1 MIEAPKHSLAAES
14 QFASACLSD
23 AEFAREFAEIA
34 VEGLSNIKALDW
46 LAPFARDY
54 VRKFGTAP
62 AEDVLPY
69 ADAAAR
75 SGAIPEESVAFFAS
89 AAKQKVRSTA
99 ALLERARKHYH
110 LLARQRHADRVQ
122 AACLSDD
129 EEGIS
134 AADMEL
140 KAHKAGV
147 ARWGDGVDVC
157 DKSDI
162 PAMFEALPRPIVR
175 LPGYVGSLLNRRL
188 TRDAL
193 VIGVASAKIGK
204 TATMARVGF
213 EAAMQG
219 NKVLYVTIGDDKE
232 PRIKA
237 RMYSCFASRPVVGEY
252 EDAERVVA
260 ATVVC
265 KRGAKGECRR
275 CSGTALA
282 PFPADKVFA
291 ETEPEEL
298 LAKYPEFRPCR
309 DCWSGGKATSED
321 FEPMVWWVYDDSL
334 PLTIEEASRSADEM
348 NVLMRDGSLGIV
360 YRPKRTLTYEALED
374 LLDRR
379 ADKSGRADDVVVI
392 DYPDMMKLPPGR
404 EDHEQ
409 MRTLWEEL
417 RNMSTERDN
426 LILAVTQANRTGG
439 MIETQTMET
448 VGRTK
453 TAIDNSTCAFSLNQ
467 TAAERSAGV
476 MRVSVMA
483 ARNYKFAPEHQA
495 LCCSWLHVQ
504 DPFAES
510 FHVYRK
516 IKEVKER

>member
-1 MIEAPKHSLAAES
+1 MTDAPKHALAAES
-14 QFASACLSD
+14 QFVSACLTD
-23 AEFAREFAEIA
+23 AEFARAFHEIA
-34 VEGLSNIKALDW
+34 VSGLSNVKAIDW

-54 VRKFGTAP
+54 VKKYGVAP

-69 ADAAAR
+69 AEAAVRACELP
-75 SGAIPEESVAFFAS
+75 PEALGFFAQ
-89 AAKQKVRSTA
+89 AAKQKVRNSA

-110 LLARQRHADRVQ
+110 LLARQRHADKVA
-122 AACLSDD
+122 AACMSDD
-129 EEGIS
+129 EDGI
-134 AADMEL
+134 AEADMEL

-147 ARWGDGVDVC
+147 VRWGDGTDVC
-157 DKSDI
+157 DKSDL
-162 PAMFEALPRPIVR
+162 PAMFESLPRPIVR
-175 LPGYVGSLLNRRL
+175 LPGYVGLLLNRRL

-204 TATMARVGF
+204 TATMARIAF
-213 EAAMQG
+213 EAAIQG

-237 RMYSCFASRPVVGEY
+237 RVYSCFSSRPVVGEY
-252 EDAERVVA
+252 EDNERVVA
-260 ATVVC
+260 PVVVC
-265 KRGAKGECRR
+265 KRGARGECSR
-275 CSGTALA
+275 CEGTELA

-298 LAKYPEFRPCR
+298 LAKYPDFVPCR
-309 DCWSGGKATSED
+309 KCWQHGQAIDKD
-321 FEPMVWWVYDDSL
+321 FDPMIWWTFDDSP
-334 PLTIEEASRSADEM
+334 PLTLDEASDKADEM
-348 NVLMRDGSLGIV
+348 NVLMREGSLGIV

-374 LLDRR
+374 MLGRR
-379 ADKSGRADDVVVI
+379 ADKAGRADDVVVI

-409 MRTLWEEL
+409 MRVLWEEL

-426 LILAVTQANRTGG
+426 LTLAVTQANRTGG
-439 MIETQTMET
+439 VVETQTMET

-467 TAAERSAGV
+467 TAAERAMGV
-476 MRVSVMA
+476 MRVSIMA
-483 ARNYKFAPEHQA
+483 ARNFKFAPEHQA

-516 IKEVKER
+516 IKEIKER